1 MSSVPVSLSIY
12 SIPITITIGIRN
24 SFGMDN
30 SVSNVINI
38 NIRMSMS
45 SSINISI
52 SMSIRDSI
60 NISSV
65 LVFVVVS
72 VFV

>member
-1 MSSVPVSLSIY
+1 MSSVPASILIY
-12 SIPITITIGIRN
+12 SIPITITSGIRN
-24 SFGMDN
+24 SCGMN
-30 SVSNVINI
+30 NNISNVINI

-52 SMSIRDSI
+52 SMSVRNTI

-65 LVFVVVS
+65 LVFVIVS

>member
-1 MSSVPVSLSIY
+1 MSSVPVSILIY
-12 SIPITITIGIRN
+12 SSPITITIGIRN
-24 SFGMDN
+24 SFGMN
-30 SVSNVINI
+30 NTISNVINS

-45 SSINISI
+45 SSIHISI
-52 SMSIRDSI
+52 SMSIRNSI

-65 LVFVVVS
+65 LVFVIVS